1 MAKKGISKEHRK
13 FIQLVADGES
23 QMDAYV
29 AIIRNSDTTIK
40 TATEQGS
47 RLAKKYAKEIDE
59 LIKEDLMVIS
69 KAKEKAALKTQELRI
84 MSKAE
89 RMAFLTKVVE
99 VDKENVYMTDKIRS
113 IAELNKMD
121 GSYAPEKVETK
132 DTTFTKEER
141 KAKIKALKDKMK

>member
-13 FIQLVADGES
+13 FIQLVADGVS
-23 QMDAYV
+23 QSEAYKC
-29 AIIRNSDTTIK
+29 TIGGKECTNK
-40 TATEQGS
+40 TAANVGS
-47 RLAKKYAKEIDE
+47 KLAIQYEENIAE
-59 LIKEDLMVIS
+59 LVKEDSMVIS

-99 VDKENVYMTDKIRS
+99 VDKDNVYMTDKIRS